1 MGDSYTFLTK
11 GGGILGVSTQ
21 TVWIPSRSEINAIN
35 KKQKQINET
44 IEECISL
51 FQQELKEIN
60 SQIKKLNQTLQQLQN
75 SLDETK
81 DKSEAFQKDLSEEMN
96 NALQK
101 CLQNTI
107 MKHYE
112 MLASFCQAFPS
123 SAKLTST
130 LAEIEKVSKQIEA
143 SPAEKSKKNAKTTKN
158 SNKCI
163 DNQ

>member
-1 MGDSYTFLTK
+1 
-11 GGGILGVSTQ
+11 
-21 TVWIPSRSEINAIN
+21 
-35 KKQKQINET
+35 
-44 IEECISL
+44 
-51 FQQELKEIN
+51 
-60 SQIKKLNQTLQQLQN
+60 LQQLQN

-81 DKSEAFQKDLSEEMN
+81 DKSEAFQKNLSEEMS

-130 LAEIEKVSKQIEA
+130 LAEIEKVSKQLEA
-143 SPAEKSKKNAKTTKN
+143 SSSEKSKKNAKTTKN
-158 SNKCI
+158 SNKSI
-163 DNQ
+163 ENQ

>member
-1 MGDSYTFLTK
+1 MGETYTFVTK
-11 GGGILGVSTQ
+11 SSFLGDETQ
-21 TVWIPSRSEINAIN
+21 KVWIPSQSEINKIN
-35 KKQKQINET
+35 KQQKQLQKIIDDN
-44 IEECISL
+44 ISK
-51 FQQELKEIN
+51 FIQELIDIK
-60 SQIKKLNQTLQQLQN
+60 SQIETLNKTLQQLQN
-75 SLDETK
+75 GLEETK
-81 DKSEAFQKDLSEEMN
+81 DNCNTFRDNLVEEMS

-143 SPAEKSKKNAKTTKN
+143 SSSEKSKKNAKTTKN
-158 SNKCI
+158 SNKSI
-163 DNQ
+163 ENQ

>member
-1 MGDSYTFLTK
+1 MGDSYTFLSK

-51 FQQELKEIN
+51 FHQELIE
-60 SQIKKLNQTLQQLQN
+60 IKKQIETLNKTLQQLQN

-81 DKSEAFQKDLSEEMN
+81 DKSEAFQKNLSEEMS

-130 LAEIEKVSKQIEA
+130 LAEIEKVSKQLEA
-143 SPAEKSKKNAKTTKN
+143 SSSEKSKKNAKTTKN
-158 SNKCI
+158 SNKSI
-163 DNQ
+163 ENQ